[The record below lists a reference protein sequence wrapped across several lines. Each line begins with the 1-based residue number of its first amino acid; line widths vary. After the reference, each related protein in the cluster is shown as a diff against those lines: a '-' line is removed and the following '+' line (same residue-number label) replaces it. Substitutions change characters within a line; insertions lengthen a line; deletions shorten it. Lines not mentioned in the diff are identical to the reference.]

1 MSEWM
6 LAHPIMTFILAFFA
20 IDGARAVFQDR
31 ARARLIEAKSNAS
44 KPTNGGDS

>member
-1 MSEWM
+1 VSEWI

-31 ARARLIEAKSNAS
+31 ARARLIEAKRAVLEL
-44 KPTNGGDS
+44 TNGGDK